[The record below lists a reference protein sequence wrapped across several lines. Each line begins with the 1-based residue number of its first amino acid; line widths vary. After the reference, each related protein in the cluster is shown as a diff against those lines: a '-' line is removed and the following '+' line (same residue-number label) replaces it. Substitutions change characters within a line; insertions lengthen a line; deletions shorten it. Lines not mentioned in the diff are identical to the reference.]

1 MATQTITYTD
11 DDTTLQGFLAFDDS
25 YADPR
30 PGIVVVP
37 EAFGLGQNAKDRA
50 VRLAKLGYV
59 ALAADPYGD
68 GREYTDLEAAMEAMG
83 PLAANPV
90 KFRQRARVAMDT
102 LSALPQ
108 VDASKL
114 AMIGYCMGGGLSI
127 EMARDGA
134 PLRGV
139 VSFHGGLQTSKPAQA
154 GNVKAKILVCH
165 GVDDPMIP
173 TEQVTDFMTEMAEAG
188 ADWQFI
194 SYGNTVHS
202 FTNPQADGSLMPGIM
217 YNAASDARSWQAM
230 QNFFDEI
237 FSD

>member
-1 MATQTITYTD
+1 MQTQPITYAD
-11 DDTTLQGFLAFDDS
+11 GDTTLRGFLAYDDS
-25 YADPR
+25 TSEPR

-50 VRLAKLGYV
+50 VRLAELGYV
-59 ALAADPYGD
+59 ALAADPYGE
-68 GREYTDLEAAMEAMG
+68 GREYTDLQEAMEAMG
-83 PLAANPV
+83 PLTEDPAV
-90 KFRQRARVAMDT
+90 FRQRARVALET

-108 VDASKL
+108 TDNSKL
-114 AMIGYCMGGGLSI
+114 AMIGYCMGGGLSL

-134 PLRGV
+134 PLCGV
-139 VSFHGGLQTSKPAQA
+139 VSFHGGLQTKQPATA
-154 GNVKAKILVCH
+154 GGVKAKILVCH

-173 TEQVTDFMTEMAEAG
+173 AEQVTDFMAEMTQAG

-202 FTNPQADGSLMPGIM
+202 FTNPLADGSLMLGIK
-217 YNAASDARSWQAM
+217 YSAASDARSWQAM
-230 QNFFDEI
+230 RNFFDEI

>member
-37 EAFGLGQNAKDRA
+37 EGFGLGQNAKDRA

-68 GREYTDLEAAMEAMG
+68 GRAYTDLEAAMEAMG

-173 TEQVTDFMTEMAEAG
+173 TKQVTDFMTEMAEAG

-202 FTNPQADGSLMPGIM
+202 FTNPQADGSLMPGIK